1 MFEDIGGKIKKL
13 AVVTCIL
20 GMSASVIWGF
30 VLFADSIPIG
40 LLVMAVGC
48 VCSWVGTFT
57 LYGFGELIAE
67 TRRNREINQQLLAA
81 LKPQQPPVQPE
92 SAKRAASVGSYS
104 IPGAKNATVSVADS
118 WTCKHCGTRNP
129 KVSLFCRVCG
139 EYK

>member
-1 MFEDIGGKIKKL
+1 MFDNIGGRIKAL

-20 GMSASVIWGF
+20 GMIASVIWGF
-30 VLFADSIPIG
+30 VLFADSIG

-57 LYGFGELIAE
+57 LYGFGELIEE

-81 LKPQQPPVQPE
+81 LKPQQPTAQPE
-92 SAKRAASVGSYS
+92 SAKPAASVGSYS
-104 IPGAKNATVSVADS
+104 IPGAKSSTGSAAEQ

-129 KVSLFCRVCG
+129 KTSLFCRDCG